1 MEFQGFS
8 PETVD
13 FLWGLRF
20 NNNREWF
27 EPHKEQYKNSL
38 YEPMKAL
45 AAEVYAPVAR
55 AFPELECKVSR
66 IYRDARLHPPTPY
79 KESLWFCFRTA
90 ERPWGEQPVLFFE
103 LRPEGYSFGFL
114 FWFAKTWQ
122 MEQLRKQL
130 LADPEPFLKLVGG
143 LEAGGLPL
151 NSETYRRPKPCD
163 DPRLTRFFAMKNLAA
178 FVERSTDERLFSRE
192 LADEISECFE
202 KCYPLL
208 RYCRRVM
215 L

>member
-27 EPHKEQYKNSL
+27 EPHKEQYKRSL

-45 AAEVYAPVAR
+45 AAAVYPPVR
-55 AFPELECKVSR
+55 EAFPALDCKVSR

-79 KESLWFCFRTA
+79 KESLWLCLRTA
-90 ERPWGEQPVLFFE
+90 DRPWGEQPVLFFE
-103 LRPEGYSFGFL
+103 LTPEDYSFGFL

-122 MEQLRKQL
+122 MEQLRQQL
-130 LADPEPFLKLVGG
+130 AADPEPFLKIVEK
-143 LEAGGLPL
+143 LEASGLPL
-151 NSETYRRPKPCD
+151 CSETYRRSKPCD
-163 DPRLTRFFAMKNLAA
+163 DPRLTCFFAMKNLAA
-178 FVERSTDERLFSRE
+178 YVNRGTDERLFSPD
-192 LADEISECFE
+192 LATEISECFE
-202 KCYPLL
+202 KCFPLMD
-208 RYCRRVM
+208 YCRRVM

>member
-27 EPHKEQYKNSL
+27 EPHKEQYKRSL

-45 AAEVYAPVAR
+45 AAAVYPPVR
-55 AFPELECKVSR
+55 EAFPALDCKVSR

-79 KESLWFCFRTA
+79 KESLWFCLRTA
-90 ERPWGEQPVLFFE
+90 DRPWGEQPVLFFE
-103 LRPEGYSFGFL
+103 LTPEDYSFGFL
-114 FWFAKTWQ
+114 FWFARTWQ
-122 MEQLRKQL
+122 MEQLRQQL
-130 LADPEPFLKLVGG
+130 AAGPEPFLKIVEGM
-143 LEAGGLPL
+143 EASGLPL
-151 NSETYRRPKPCD
+151 CSGTYRRPKPCD

-178 FVERSTDERLFSRE
+178 FVNRSTDERLFSPE
-192 LADEISECFE
+192 LATEISECFE
-202 KCYPLL
+202 KCFPLMD
-208 RYCRRVM
+208 YCRRVM